1 MTQKITIPQQNQPFR
16 RQSSLGGNVSFREIG
31 NNEDNTF
38 ITLAK
43 VTKVYY
49 KQGRI
54 DFSLTN
60 TNNVVLDVAG
70 SNGEGSA
77 PIPVDFF
84 GRKADGTVFGH
95 YRPIKI
101 GDIVAIAYVGG
112 HRSFP
117 IVIGVYPDS
126 NQDYEII
133 SPSLYK
139 DGDDNHAGIA
149 EQGLADRKVYPSMQ
163 TDYRSGS
170 GAIAKALN
178 GHSFLVIDD
187 NQISKQYNKLWS
199 NYKNC
204 GFFTADGKYIN
215 PLKEKAGEWLLIH
228 EDNPQADEADDHR
241 TRFYVNRKGEMQI
254 VFMSNTDRGNLL
266 MIEGARDKGFTLTRY
281 YGLDRKKSGQRDDQV
296 YEPDLDSAHQY
307 IKFNLGGK
315 DQSAGI
321 QATSKDDSVEQTT
334 NFKIKDDGIYVN
346 GKVLVSSSPKYTG
359 KTIID
364 DAINNS
370 EELNDAIKEAHD
382 AASAAKDAGDS
393 AIDRAGQVHD
403 EINDMKD
410 KMATYLSESADNQS
424 KNSSDPTKSSLW
436 GKILNG
442 VYLNG
447 KTYAVHMIADVL
459 DAGTLNGENM
469 TFKNVKFN
477 EGLGN
482 HISAN
487 LIDTGTLNAV
497 TIKAGSITANKLNA
511 PELSDISKRL
521 GKIEAG
527 SIAIGKIDQNGKP
540 VDPTTKSRFNDM
552 LTWENIYIRQDPK
565 KYNSIPL
572 DYWKNAASHTVT
584 VRYNWSVNNYLKQP
598 IAIQDDDLQ
607 AGIRVLLT
615 TEFGNDKNVDIP
627 IDTRDFYD
635 HMTKSDITA
644 GAVDVPDDCTGGIV
658 WGYANLKAGSVSLGG
673 ISLSY
678 NSPGYDN
685 FKDAFSV
692 GANGHVIANSIDVG
706 PGGTITG
713 GTITGGTIIGGTIKA
728 NTDISGATVHGNTI
742 TGNTIT
748 GGTIVGTAVSGSI
761 IKSTDMGIPILGD
774 FPLGTFSWLNHIPT
788 LPNYYQESSQSF
800 WSSSYYS
807 LNTYNTE
814 DTARST
820 TEPFVFVGKAQSLL
834 SPQYYALTYQKL
846 GTLRIQAKDNIH
858 IRNKDKLHLSGTM
871 EINGTYTVPVTTNW
885 VFMVSVP
892 GTFSEGDTFY
902 GPTRNPD
909 EILAP
914 IRSPEFDKQKY
925 IGKYSLD
932 MVGHSDKEPRFS
944 FDSVIPFDQL
954 AYLGGAQLD
963 EIEVGVLLQAKR
975 KGDFN
980 LTQMTLSMNTIEYNA
995 SAFTVEDTNI
1005 LEDRQLNLYR
1015 ASINSENGLQL
1026 KTVFGLDAGNTFNDA
1041 SIDEVNIAR
1050 MILNSNSLLFN
1061 HFSESRN
1068 LLASTELTANG
1079 LIIAGTN
1086 TGLDNGKLVFTGPG
1100 DNTGV
1105 SFDQY
1110 GNMHALPNAGLW
1122 RIYSSGGEE
1131 LFHINLRNGDCWTK
1145 GNWSNH

>member
-54 DFSLTN
+54 DFKLTN

-95 YRPIKI
+95 YRPIKM

-126 NQDYEII
+126 SQDYEII

-187 NQISKQYNKLWS
+187 NQVSKQYNKLWS

-228 EDNPQADEADDHR
+228 EDNPKAGEADDHR
-241 TRFYVNRKGEMQI
+241 ARFYVNRKGEMQI

-281 YGLDRKKSGQRDDQV
+281 YGLDRKKSGQKDDQV
-296 YEPDLDSAHQY
+296 YEPDLDNAHQY
-307 IKFNLGGK
+307 IKFNFGGK

-321 QATSKDDSVEQTT
+321 QATSKEDSVEQTT

-346 GKVLVSSSPKYTG
+346 GKVLVSSSPNYTG
-359 KTIID
+359 KTLID

-370 EELNDAIKEAHD
+370 EGLNDAIKEAHD

-393 AIDRAGQVHD
+393 AIDKAGQVHD

-424 KNSSDPTKSSLW
+424 KNSSDPTKSNLW

-442 VYLNG
+442 VYLSG

-469 TFKNVKFN
+469 IFKNVKFN

-527 SIAIGKIDQNGKP
+527 SITIGKIDQNGKP
-540 VDPTTKSRFNDM
+540 VDPTTKSSFNNK

-565 KYNSIPL
+565 KYNSIPSN
-572 DYWKNAASHTVT
+572 YWKDAASHTVT
-584 VRYNWSVNNYLKQP
+584 IRYNWSVNNYLKQP

-607 AGIRVLLT
+607 VGIRVHLT
-615 TEFGNDKNVDIP
+615 TESGKDKDVDIP

-644 GAVDVPDDCTGGIV
+644 GAVDVPDDCTGGAV

-673 ISLSY
+673 IGLSY

-713 GTITGGTIIGGTIKA
+713 GTITGGTIVGGTIKA
-728 NTDISGATVHGNTI
+728 NTDISGATIHGNAI
-742 TGNTIT
+742 S
-748 GGTIVGTAVSGSI
+748 GGTLTGTEVSGTT
-761 IKSTDMGIPILGD
+761 IKSTDSGIAMLGD
-774 FPLGTFSWLNHIPT
+774 FPLGEFSWLNHIST
-788 LPNYYQESSQSF
+788 LPNYYQEGSQSF
-800 WSSSYYS
+800 WSSSYYK
-807 LNTYNTE
+807 LNIYNTE
-814 DTARST
+814 NDAKST

-834 SPQYYALTYQKL
+834 SPQEYALTYQKL
-846 GTLRIQAKDNIH
+846 GTLRIQTKDNIH
-858 IRNKDKLHLSGTM
+858 IHNTDKLHLSGTM

-885 VFMVSVP
+885 VFMVSKP
-892 GTFSEGDTFY
+892 GTFSEGNVFD
-902 GPTRNPD
+902 GPTRNSD
-909 EILAP
+909 EILTP
-914 IRSPEFDKQKY
+914 IRSPKSDKQKY
-925 IGKYSLD
+925 IGNYSLE
-932 MVGHSDKEPRFS
+932 MVGHTNKEPRFL
-944 FDSVIPFDQL
+944 FDSIIPFDQL
-954 AYLGGAQLD
+954 SLLGNAPLD
-963 EIEVGVLLQAKR
+963 KIEVGVLLQAKHMSN
-975 KGDFN
+975 FN
-980 LTQMTLSMNTIEYNA
+980 DARINLSMNTIEYNA
-995 SAFTVEDTNI
+995 SAFIVEDTEV
-1005 LEDRQLNLYR
+1005 LKSSPLNLYR

-1026 KTVFGLDAGNTFNDA
+1026 KTIFGLDAGNIFNDA
-1041 SIDEVNIAR
+1041 AIDEVEIAQ
-1050 MILNSNSLLFN
+1050 MSLNSDSLLLSR
-1061 HFSESRN
+1061 FSENRDLS
-1068 LLASTELTANG
+1068 ASTQLTADG
-1079 LIIAGTN
+1079 LVIAGSD
-1086 TGLDNGKLVFTGPG
+1086 TGLDGDKLVFKGPG

-1131 LFHINLRNGDCWTK
+1131 LFHINLLNGDCWTK
-1145 GNWSNH
+1145 GNWSHH